1 MIVRSSRE
9 LKERYHDLCSGDIF
23 LGILTYKHIKQSI
36 LIDLMERGVSCF
48 PSPLSQALNH
58 SKAMQAVVLNNW
70 MLPQT
75 FIIARRTDLI
85 EAINTYNRLGIA
97 PAVTKEDHLHCGHGV
112 RKWDTI
118 ETLYSFVALSETSY
132 PFVIQPFLDNFTD
145 VRVIIAGDY
154 MEAYVRYNPDNFR
167 MNISM
172 GGKNYPYEM
181 NTDLLNFCRT
191 AMERGKFPYAHLDIH
206 ITDDGTYYLSEIAL
220 NGGTKGAKIRRREL
234 EQKKQDL
241 LEHLANERLVHV
253 KYPG

>member
-23 LGILTYKHIKQSI
+23 LGILIHKHIKQSI

-48 PSPLSQALNH
+48 PSPLSQVLNH
-58 SKAMQAVVLNNW
+58 SKATQAVVLNNW
-70 MLPQT
+70 MLPHT
-75 FIIARRTDLI
+75 GVIARRADLI

-97 PAVTKEDHLHCGHGV
+97 PVVTKEDHLHCGHGV

-145 VRVIIAGDY
+145 VRVIIAGEY
-154 MEAYVRYNPDNFR
+154 TEAYVRYNPNNFR

-172 GGKNYPYEM
+172 GGKNYPHEM
-181 NTDLLNFCRT
+181 NTDLLEFCRT

-206 ITDDGTYYLSEIAL
+206 IADDGTYYLSEIAL
-220 NGGTKGAKIRRREL
+220 NGGTKGAKIRRKEL
-234 EQKKQDL
+234 DQKKQDL
-241 LEHLANERLVHV
+241 LERLANL
-253 KYPG
+253 

>member
-48 PSPLSQALNH
+48 PSPLSQVLNYSKTTQAL
-58 SKAMQAVVLNNW
+58 VLNNW
-70 MLPQT
+70 MLPHT
-75 FIIARRTDLI
+75 FVVARRTDLI

-97 PAVTKEDHLHCGHGV
+97 PVVTKEDHLHCGHGV
-112 RKWDTI
+112 RKWDSI

-145 VRVIIAGDY
+145 VRVIIAGEY
-154 MEAYVRYNPDNFR
+154 TEAYVRHNPDNFR

-181 NTDLLNFCRT
+181 NTDLLNFCRK
-191 AMERGKFPYAHLDIH
+191 AMARGKFPYAHLDIH
-206 ITDDGTYYLSEIAL
+206 ITDDGNYYLSEITL
-220 NGGTKGAKIRRREL
+220 NGGTKGAKIHRREL
-234 EQKKQDL
+234 DQKKADV
-241 LEHLANERLVHV
+241 LEGLAI
-253 KYPG
+253 G

>member
-1 MIVRSSRE
+1 MILRNSSE

-48 PSPLSQALNH
+48 PSPLSQVLNH
-58 SKAMQAVVLNNW
+58 SKATQAVVLNNW
-70 MLPQT
+70 MLPHT
-75 FIIARRTDLI
+75 FVIARRTDFI
-85 EAINTYNRLGIA
+85 EAVNTYNRLKIG
-97 PAVTKEDHLHCGHGV
+97 PLVTKEDHLHCGHGV

-132 PFVIQPFLDNFTD
+132 PFVIQPFLDNFID
-145 VRVIIAGDY
+145 VRVIIAAEY
-154 MEAYVRYNPDNFR
+154 TEAYVRHNPDNFR

-181 NTDLLNFCRT
+181 NSDLLNFCHK
-191 AMERGKFPYAHLDIH
+191 AMERGKFPYAHLDIQ

-220 NGGTKGAKIRRREL
+220 NGGIKGAKIRREKL
-234 EQKKQDL
+234 DKKKQEV
-241 LEHLANERLVHV
+241 LEGLAM
-253 KYPG
+253 G